1 MASIAV
7 AGSVAQRVGYG
18 GHAWALLQYVLGF
31 RRLGYKVT
39 FIDQLTPE
47 MTLDRA
53 GHPSRRGQAR
63 GVRWL
68 ARTMSGVEM
77 GDQYSLLLGGGEQSV
92 GLSRHEA
99 RERVAQAELL
109 LNVMGFITD
118 DEIMGSARRRVFLDI
133 DPGFGQMWHE
143 LGLADVF
150 RGHDAFVTIAENI
163 SEADCSIPT
172 CGLDWITTRPPVT
185 LDSWPSLNGGSAF
198 TTVATWRGPFEP
210 IEFAGRRYGVRAHEF
225 RRFAE
230 LPGLI
235 PEPFEI
241 ALEIDA
247 ADRKDVQL
255 LVERGW
261 KLVDPIAAA
270 GDPERYRSFIQRSK
284 AEVMIAKNMYVETR
298 SGWFSDRSACY
309 LASGKPVLAQD
320 TGFARNYPVGEG
332 LLSFRDLEE
341 AADGA
346 REISRNWGKHSKAA
360 REIAEEH
367 FDARKVL
374 RRLLDDLG
382 VG

>member
-1 MASIAV
+1 
-7 AGSVAQRVGYG
+7 
-18 GHAWALLQYVLGF
+18 
-31 RRLGYKVT
+31 
-39 FIDQLTPE
+39 
-47 MTLDRA
+47 
-53 GHPSRRGQAR
+53 
-63 GVRWL
+63 
-68 ARTMSGVEM
+68 M